1 MRPIAVPATGA
12 LICTPASMS
21 ESVEPQTLAIEDEPL
36 LSRISDTIRI
46 VYGKSTSLGRTGSR
60 ARSARAP

>member
-12 LICTPASMS
+12 LMCTPASMS
-21 ESVEPQTLAIEDEPL
+21 DSVEPQTLAIEDEPL

-46 VYGKSTSLGRTGSR
+46 V
-60 ARSARAP
+60 